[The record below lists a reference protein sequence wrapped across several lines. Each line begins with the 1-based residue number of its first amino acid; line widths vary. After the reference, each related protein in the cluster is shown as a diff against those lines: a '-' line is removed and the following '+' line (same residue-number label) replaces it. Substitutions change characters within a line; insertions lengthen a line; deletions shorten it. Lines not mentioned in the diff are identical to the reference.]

1 MPRGVTLLEL
11 LIVLV
16 LMTVAAALVLP
27 AFGARPASAETAQAR
42 VIAAARRTAIR
53 RAEPLRMRMFADGA
67 WSIRSQRDGALVD
80 SGSVH
85 EALPASDVLVD
96 PLGSC
101 IPVGQSTGVMTFDPL
116 SCAMVAEVTPP

>member
-16 LMTVAAALVLP
+16 VMTVAAALVLP
-27 AFGARPASAETAQAR
+27 AFGAPPAPADSPQAQ

-53 RAEPLRMRMFADGA
+53 RAEPLRIRLFADGA

-80 SGSVH
+80 SGRVDA
-85 EALPASDVLVD
+85 ALAPSDVLVD

-101 IPVGQSTGVMTFDPL
+101 VPVGQSTGVMTFDPL
-116 SCAMVAEVTPP
+116 SCAIVAEGTPP

>member
-16 LMTVAAALVLP
+16 VMTVAAALVLP
-27 AFGARPASAETAQAR
+27 AFGARPTPAESIQTR

-53 RAEPLRMRMFADGA
+53 RAEPLRIRLFADGA

-85 EALPASDVLVD
+85 EALPPSEVLVD

-101 IPVGQSTGVMTFDPL
+101 IPVGQSTGVVTFDPL
-116 SCAMVAEVTPP
+116 ACAMVAGVTPP

>member
-27 AFGARPASAETAQAR
+27 TFRARPAEVESAQAR
-42 VIAAARRTAIR
+42 VIATARRSAIR
-53 RAEPLRMRMFADGA
+53 RAEPLRVRLFGDGA

-80 SGSVH
+80 SGSVR
-85 EALPASDVLVD
+85 EALPSLEMLVD

-101 IPVGQSTGVMTFDPL
+101 IPVGQSAAVVTFDPL
-116 SCAMVAEVTPP
+116 SCLTVAGGSTR

>member
-27 AFGARPASAETAQAR
+27 AFGARPASTETAQAR
-42 VIAAARRTAIR
+42 VVAAARRTAIR
-53 RAEPLRMRMFADGA
+53 RAEPLRMRLSADGA
-67 WSIRSQRDGALVD
+67 WSIRSQRDGALID
-80 SGSVH
+80 SGRVR
-85 EALPASDVLVD
+85 EALPPSDVLVD

-101 IPVGQSTGVMTFDPL
+101 IPVGQSAGVVTFDPL
-116 SCAMVAEVTPP
+116 ACVMVAGGATP